1 MMNPTKIFLE
11 ILKSAMRQTSYE
23 NTDEIT
29 QEIWEQVYDISQK
42 QQLAPMIYQQIFS
55 NESFRECDQEF
66 QDFWKMDTIKQAGN
80 QARKSVLFL
89 MLFEQM
95 KQQGLTP
102 LVVKGIVCRDL
113 YPNQD
118 LRTSNDEDL
127 LIPRD
132 QFEQMDQFLLAQGFM
147 RDELIEGKIY
157 QEVPYKNPM
166 NGLYF
171 ELHMDLFPKESGAY
185 GHFNDLFINVFQE
198 CEEMEIQGSKV
209 LTMNA
214 RDHFLYLACH
224 SLKHFL
230 HSGFGVRQACDMLYF
245 AKKYHSQFDWDDLRK
260 TMVAYHMETFVMNVL
275 DIGVSYLGFTWEELG
290 LTKPT
295 DLEIDPTPLLD
306 DMLDGGIFGQN
317 DMNRVHS
324 ANITLNAVEHES
336 SNAASGIL
344 ASLFPEKEYIKENY
358 SYARKIPLLLPVAY
372 IHRILKYLFAHK
384 NETQHSGEK
393 SSAQIGMERVKLL
406 EKYKIVDN

>member
-1 MMNPTKIFLE
+1 MNPAKIFLE

-23 NTDEIT
+23 DTDKIT
-29 QEIWEQVYDISQK
+29 QEIWEQIYDVSQK

-55 NESFRECDQEF
+55 NPSFQECEQEF

-95 KQQGLTP
+95 RQQGLTP

-113 YPNQD
+113 YPNPD

-147 RDELIEGKIY
+147 RDELIEGKTY

-185 GHFNDLFINVFQE
+185 GHLNDLFVNVFQD
-198 CEEMEIQGSKV
+198 CEEVQIQGSKV

-245 AKKYHSQFDWDDLRK
+245 TKKYHSQFDWDDLRK
-260 TMVAYHMETFVMNVL
+260 TMSAYHMETFVMNVL

-295 DLEIDPTPLLD
+295 DLGIDSTPLLD

-324 ANITLNAVEHES
+324 ANITLNAVEQES
-336 SNAASGIL
+336 ANAASGIL
-344 ASLFPEKEYIKENY
+344 ASLFPEKEYIRSNY
-358 SYARKIPLLLPVAY
+358 SYARKIPFLLPIAY
-372 IHRILKYLFAHK
+372 VHRILKYAFMHK
-384 NETQHSGEK
+384 KEAQNTGEK